1 LFVANFLSLTFS
13 TLPKN
18 PARQKHSP
26 VGWRVG
32 FPSLGR
38 KMKID
43 NEIKKGVVMG
53 VSLVVGLYGV
63 AYLLYLLAD

>member
-1 LFVANFLSLTFS
+1 
-13 TLPKN
+13 
-18 PARQKHSP
+18 
-26 VGWRVG
+26 
-32 FPSLGR
+32 
-38 KMKID
+38 MKID